1 MWRGFFAVMHLN
13 LHSTLLV
20 SFICRYIEMMHRRC
34 ESRKIRVWTWK
45 KKRNKDKK
53 RNLRK
58 NAKKRK
64 YISKKH
70 TMKNPKW
77 HVITSLAFDLP
88 HGGRS
93 DRARES
99 DDLTSDLPV
108 SRCTATVQ
116 SFTTSGRHIDFK
128 TGSEIRIALNTCCC
142 RMLHGS
148 IWLNTHTNRDLA
160 SARNEL
166 HLAQHLHLKWSA

>member
-1 MWRGFFAVMHLN
+1 MTKLN
-13 LHSTLLV
+13 TLFHVV
-20 SFICRYIEMMHRRC
+20 SRC
-34 ESRKIRVWTWK
+34 FTLFHQK
-45 KKRNKDKK
+45 KCF
-53 RNLRK
+53 
-58 NAKKRK
+58 
-64 YISKKH
+64 

-108 SRCTATVQ
+108 SRCTAIVQ

-142 RMLHGS
+142 QMLHGS

-166 HLAQHLHLKWSA
+166 HLAQHLGGTKTRPDLITVEFYHILS